1 MTFQWTGMDC
11 PMCQA
16 MHCSQVYDEVDNE
29 ITWECRECKHFWLE
43 PIDAEKP
50 TRTELNQRRNY
61 VR

>member
-1 MTFQWTGMDC
+1 MDC

-16 MHCSQVYDEVDNE
+16 MHCSQVYDEDDNE